1 MMSSNPSFLHQP
13 EPLDRNS
20 RKFRVICEMHGIK
33 TGAPEDLETFLGK
46 LESDGH
52 FAMDFWAFAGKLSAR
67 DGGAFSD
74 DQMLALLVEGITGRP
89 MPETGDAALDPAVA
103 LFRAMLAGVD
113 VHPPEPS
120 PSSAPPRTAPVA
132 PIDEAR
138 SRLAPIEDPRP
149 KRFSP
154 GLASMPPPAE
164 PESAPTP
171 LPSQLQ
177 LALQSLE
184 LVSRDLSS
192 HIGKIDQ
199 RLSGLETR
207 VTKQASQTEAI
218 APLLRAPVIKAP
230 ERPKIAVNPA
240 ALTDEHRRVFESYP
254 SQRDVNW
261 KKNVTLA
268 VVLLTALA
276 IGFSLNYY
284 GPVIGQ
290 KIHEIVQDDINTPAG
305 SIWARDHRPP
315 VLLPASPNPAKA
327 STAPQL
333 PHDVPAPQVHSSTSA
348 VSPRESP
355 SRAVA
360 QTEQNLF
367 DLAGAVYVSPAEME
381 RNLIVSRV
389 PIYPETAKAEGLQG
403 RVVAQALISKSGSVT
418 RLHVIEGD
426 PVFRDAATEAILQR
440 RYRPYRIGGSP
451 VDVTTSITIYFR
463 LNG

>member
-1 MMSSNPSFLHQP
+1 MSSNPSFQRQP

-33 TGAPEDLETFLGK
+33 TGAPEDLEPFLGK

-67 DGGAFSD
+67 DGGELSD
-74 DQMLALLVEGITGRP
+74 DQMLALFVEGVIGSP
-89 MPETGDAALDPAVA
+89 MPATGNAALDPALA

-120 PSSAPPRTAPVA
+120 PPAPPPRTAPVA

-138 SRLAPIEDPRP
+138 SRFAPIEDPRP

-164 PESAPTP
+164 PEPIPTH

-184 LVSRDLSS
+184 MVSRDLSD

-199 RLSGLETR
+199 RLSGLETK
-207 VTKQASQTEAI
+207 VKKQASQNEAI
-218 APLLRAPVIKAP
+218 APLLRTPVVKHP
-230 ERPKIAVNPA
+230 ERPKLPLNPA
-240 ALTDEHRRVFESYP
+240 ALTDETRRVFETYP
-254 SQRDVNW
+254 SQRDSNW

-284 GPVIGQ
+284 GPFIRQ
-290 KIHEIVQDDINTPAG
+290 KIHEIVQEDINTPAG
-305 SIWARDHRPP
+305 SIWERDNRPP
-315 VLLPASPNPAKA
+315 VLLPQSPTPAKA
-327 STAPQL
+327 STAPQR
-333 PHDVPAPQVHSSTSA
+333 PRDVPAPPVHTSISA

-355 SRAVA
+355 SRASA

-367 DLAGAVYVSPAEME
+367 DLPGAIYVSPAEME
-381 RNLIVSRV
+381 RNLIASRV
-389 PIYPETAKAEGLQG
+389 PIYPETARLEGLQG

-418 RLHVIEGD
+418 RVHVIEGE
-426 PVFRDAATEAILQR
+426 PILRDAATEAILQR
-440 RYRPYRIGGSP
+440 RYRPYRISGLP
-451 VDVTTSITIYFR
+451 VDVTTSITIYFK

>member
-1 MMSSNPSFLHQP
+1 MSSNPSFLHQP

-67 DGGAFSD
+67 DGGELFD
-74 DQMLALLVEGITGRP
+74 EQMLALFVEGITGRP
-89 MPETGDAALDPAVA
+89 MPATGDAALDPALA

-120 PSSAPPRTAPVA
+120 PPVAPPRTAPVA

-154 GLASMPPPAE
+154 GLASMPLPAE
-164 PESAPTP
+164 PEPISTP

-184 LVSRDLSS
+184 MVSRDLSN

-199 RLSGLETR
+199 RLSGLETK
-207 VTKQASQTEAI
+207 VKKQASQTEAI
-218 APLLRAPVIKAP
+218 APLLRAPAVKHP
-230 ERPKIAVNPA
+230 ERPKLAVNPA

-254 SQRDVNW
+254 SQRDTNW

-268 VVLLTALA
+268 VVLLSALA

-284 GPVIGQ
+284 GPAIRQ
-290 KIHEIVQDDINTPAG
+290 KIHEIVQEDIDTPSG
-305 SIWARDHRPP
+305 SIWDRDHRPP
-315 VLLPASPNPAKA
+315 VLLPLPPSPAKA

-333 PHDVPAPQVHSSTSA
+333 PRNVPAPQVHSSTSA
-348 VSPRESP
+348 ISPRESP
-355 SRAVA
+355 NREVV
-360 QTEQNLF
+360 QTDQNLF
-367 DLAGAVYVSPAEME
+367 DLPGAVYVSPAEME

-389 PIYPETAKAEGLQG
+389 PIYPETARLEGLQG
-403 RVVAQALISKSGSVT
+403 RVVAQALISKYGSVT
-418 RLHVIEGD
+418 RVHVIEGE
-426 PVFRDAATEAILQR
+426 PILRDAATEAILQR
-440 RYRPYRIGGSP
+440 RYRPYRISGLP
-451 VDVTTSITIYFR
+451 VDVTTSITIYFK